1 MLLLRSPRT
10 VLQMRWIRRKR
21 SSQVRFSDMCR
32 DLHSTRLLCFGP
44 AIFFSLL
51 KRQKMVHLW
60 QAEWCI
66 SSSSLFVQFPSH
78 WITASC
84 RTAFQEISGTQRCSF
99 SSKSRKTDGVA
110 LCPRRVDKNRIN
122 TTRESPMWTC
132 FWTLLPLFFLHW
144 LEVCDLCQMYSSWSL
159 TTLSAHLFWFH
170 ENEIDANEEFAQN
183 LLFVQC

>member
-1 MLLLRSPRT
+1 ML
-10 VLQMRWIRRKR
+10 
-21 SSQVRFSDMCR
+21 
-32 DLHSTRLLCFGP
+32 
-44 AIFFSLL
+44 
-51 KRQKMVHLW
+51 HLW

-122 TTRESPMWTC
+122 TTRESSMRTC
-132 FWTLLPLFFLHW
+132 FWTPLPLFFFFFCTDLKSATFVRCTARGALQLFLRICFDFMKTRLTLMRNLHRTFC
-144 LEVCDLCQMYSSWSL
+144 LYSVRRHAQLFHSMCTLVICFCFSFLKRFHGDDLLL
-159 TTLSAHLFWFH
+159 TTYC
-170 ENEIDANEEFAQN
+170 N
-183 LLFVQC
+183 V

>member
-1 MLLLRSPRT
+1 MLLLRSPRI
-10 VLQMRWIRRKR
+10 VPQMRRIQRKQ

-32 DLHSTRLLCFGP
+32 DLRSTRLLRFGP
-44 AIFFSLL
+44 VIFFSSL
-51 KRQKMVHLW
+51 KRQKMLHLW

-122 TTRESPMWTC
+122 TTRESSMRTC
-132 FWTLLPLFFLHW
+132 FWMPLPLFFFFFALT
-144 LEVCDLCQMYSSWSL
+144 WSL
-159 TTLSAHLFWFH
+159 RPLS
-170 ENEIDANEEFAQN
+170 D
-183 LLFVQC
+183 VQLVEPYNSFCASVLISWKRDWR